1 VHFENRKDRL
11 ILIMK
16 KILIVDDEYSL
27 LRLSQIIFQRKGYD
41 VAVALSASE
50 AKKKLLAA
58 TDFDAIILDLMM
70 PDENGFD
77 FLKWMEAQP
86 DDSGLKKIPVIVNT
100 AKNLNDDELA
110 FLNGHARK
118 IMQKGINFADR
129 LVSEVESIF

>member
-1 VHFENRKDRL
+1 
-11 ILIMK
+11 MK

>member
-1 VHFENRKDRL
+1 MR
-11 ILIMK
+11 

-58 TDFDAIILDLMM
+58 PDFNAIILDLMM

-77 FLKWMEAQP
+77 FLRWMEAQS

>member
-1 VHFENRKDRL
+1 MR
-11 ILIMK
+11 

-58 TDFDAIILDLMM
+58 PDFNAIILDLMM

-77 FLKWMEAQP
+77 FLKWMESQP
-86 DDSGLKKIPVIVNT
+86 DESGLKKIPVIVNT